1 LQRSPS
7 LYYCTTTATAI
18 IIFATVLWY
27 HNLHC
32 YRRAPPL
39 PTVTITRHQVSSLHS
54 SPPFLVTAPSFHPP
68 SIHILPS
75 FLFSFLPS
83 FIPSFFRSFVRCFP
97 SVISAHRRH
106 LVVRGVTEIIVELSI
121 PNTMSKQ
128 DEMSVLFV
136 GEGGGGR
143 KEKNVG
149 VVKMRWDGEGD
160 KRGSIPWFSP
170 HPSPA

>member
-1 LQRSPS
+1 M
-7 LYYCTTTATAI
+7 
-18 IIFATVLWY
+18 
-27 HNLHC
+27 
-32 YRRAPPL
+32 
-39 PTVTITRHQVSSLHS
+39 
-54 SPPFLVTAPSFHPP
+54 
-68 SIHILPS
+68 
-75 FLFSFLPS
+75 
-83 FIPSFFRSFVRCFP
+83 
-97 SVISAHRRH
+97 
-106 LVVRGVTEIIVELSI
+106 VRGVTEIIVELSI